1 MILTTSCR
9 NQNMAL
15 TALLPCKGTCDK
27 SHVCGT
33 GRLLAQ
39 VRGGEAKKKQAE
51 RKEQKKAPTKLSV
64 LLVRLSSNQTF
75 SIVHNIFMFSCVW
88 FKYVCWYV
96 FPCIL
101 VFQYKEV
108 PSFTESR
115 AYLKHQPSLPK
126 VMTHSRKDAWPQNL
140 IVWLQNLVLEMMKMM
155 DILKMDLFFKAR
167 LSEEM
172 KNCMIHLLGCL
183 TFLRKL
189 FCGLLS

>member
-1 MILTTSCR
+1 MCAGLDDCWHK
-9 NQNMAL
+9 
-15 TALLPCKGTCDK
+15 C
-27 SHVCGT
+27 
-33 GRLLAQ
+33 
-39 VRGGEAKKKQAE
+39 EAVK
-51 RKEQKKAPTKLSV
+51 QKKSKQNARNKKRLPQNYLCF
-64 LLVRLSSNQTF
+64 LVRFSSNQTF
-75 SIVHNIFMFSCVW
+75 SIVHNTFMFSCVW

-108 PSFTESR
+108 PSFTESK
-115 AYLKHQPSLPK
+115 AYLKHQPSLSK

-155 DILKMDLFFKAR
+155 NILKMDLFFKAR